1 MFIDKKRKRIIRVFP
16 HKTAMSP
23 TDEAAYFDTPPFP
36 EFLPDFDEVHVSCT
50 FTWDMRRAE
59 FLQEQW
65 QAITDK
71 PVLLGGPAYNSP
83 CHEFT
88 PGMYVKPGVTFTSRG
103 CVNQCGFCFVPKREG
118 KIFEFPEI
126 AAGYIIQ
133 DNNFLACSRRHKS
146 KVYDMLKT
154 QRGIEFRGGLESEFI
169 NDWDVEQMRGLRIK
183 SLWMAC
189 DGPDRIQPFLR
200 AIEKLRK
207 AGFDRN
213 KIYCYALIG
222 DDMAENEARLR
233 KIYEAGAMPFASL
246 FQPEQ
251 RITYSKEWKDFQRQW
266 CRPAI
271 IKARMEETKS

>member
-1 MFIDKKRKRIIRVFP
+1 
-16 HKTAMSP
+16 
-23 TDEAAYFDTPPFP
+23 
-36 EFLPDFDEVHVSCT
+36 
-50 FTWDMRRAE
+50 
-59 FLQEQW
+59 
-65 QAITDK
+65 
-71 PVLLGGPAYNSP
+71 
-83 CHEFT
+83 
-88 PGMYVKPGVTFTSRG
+88 
-103 CVNQCGFCFVPKREG
+103 
-118 KIFEFPEI
+118 
-126 AAGYIIQ
+126 
-133 DNNFLACSRRHKS
+133 
-146 KVYDMLKT
+146 
-154 QRGIEFRGGLESEFI
+154 
-169 NDWDVEQMRGLRIK
+169 MRGLRIK

-200 AIEKLRK
+200 AIEKLKK
-207 AGFDRN
+207 AGFNRN